1 MASQTRGD
9 AIVDIFR
16 LENRKI
22 VEQRDVMQS
31 VPETAPTTT
40 LCSDQGESACPRP
53 TKTSPSSSTK
63 RPCSKAGSNMRSG
76 FTPDTLPRFHFEWSE
91 QWQSEFPT
99 LNGAAT

>member
-40 LCSDQGESACPRP
+40 LCSDSETNKDIAVAFY
-53 TKTSPSSSTK
+53 K
-63 RPCSKAGSNMRSG
+63 KA
-76 FTPDTLPRFHFEWSE
+76 LFEGRVE
-91 QWQSEFPT
+91 HAFR
-99 LNGAAT
+99 LYA